1 MVTPKL
7 LSPYEYVKAAT
18 RSINEA
24 KEHVALVS
32 LIVANDKQTDE
43 LIDALANA
51 ARRGVRV
58 EVAADTFAFG
68 EFSGHLTPMKY
79 YKEESRPM
87 KEMVHY
93 LQESGVKFTWVGRF
107 SASPISGRNHMKCL
121 VADDI
126 VFSFGGVNM
135 YDDGLEFN
143 DFMFQVRDR
152 QLALELRDDIA
163 RIINADQSHF
173 AYRSHEFSFGK
184 NSKVLIDGGLQADSI
199 IYRRACQ
206 IVKDAES
213 VILVS
218 QYCPTNKLSRLI
230 KKKGTSAKLYFN
242 SPRKANTGINSA
254 LIAFNM
260 FISGNKTWYRRKKY
274 LHAKFIIAT
283 MKDGSKVALT
293 GSHNFT
299 YIGVLFGTREIAL
312 ETHDPKIV
320 KQIENFFEKNIK

>member
-1 MVTPKL
+1 MTTPKL

-18 RSINEA
+18 RSINQA

-32 LIVANDKQTDE
+32 LIVANDKHTDE
-43 LIDALANA
+43 LIEALASA
-51 ARRGVRV
+51 AKRGVRV

-68 EFSGHLTPMKY
+68 EFSGHLTPLKY
-79 YKEESRPM
+79 YKEESQPM
-87 KEMVHY
+87 KEMVRY
-93 LQESGVKFTWVGRF
+93 LENSGVKFTWVGRF

-121 VADDI
+121 VADDE

-135 YDDGLEFN
+135 YDDSLQFN
-143 DFMFQVRDR
+143 DFMFQVRDK

-163 RIINADQSHF
+163 RIIEADRSHF
-173 AYRSHEFSFGK
+173 AYRSHEFSFARQ
-184 NSKVLIDGGLQADSI
+184 SKVLIDGGLQGDSI

-206 IVKDAES
+206 IVKDADS
-213 VILVS
+213 VLLVS
-218 QYCPTNKLSRLI
+218 QYCPTNKLARLL
-230 KKKGTSAKLYFN
+230 KKKSSRLYFN
-242 SPRKANTGINSA
+242 SPRKANTGINRA

-260 FISGNKTWYRRKKY
+260 FISGNKTRYRRKKY

-283 MKDGSKVALT
+283 MKDGTKIALT

-312 ETHDPKIV
+312 ETRDPKII
-320 KQIENFFEKNIK
+320 KQIERYFEENIK